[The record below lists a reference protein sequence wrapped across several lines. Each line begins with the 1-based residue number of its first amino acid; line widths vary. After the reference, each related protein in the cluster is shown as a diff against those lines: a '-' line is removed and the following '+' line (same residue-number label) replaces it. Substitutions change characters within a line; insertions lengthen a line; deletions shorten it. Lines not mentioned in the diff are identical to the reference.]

1 MSLQSKRI
9 QSLCEELKLAGVAG
23 SFSALATQAAD
34 TEQSFVDFLENA
46 LIPERDCR
54 RARSAATLVRMTGFP
69 AVKTMDAYDYKFA
82 TAAPRKQIE
91 QLGSLNFLA
100 RRENVVFL
108 GLSDVGKTHLWPSRL
123 ATRPRTPRSR
133 PSSRRPL
140 I

>member
-46 LIPERDCR
+46 LI
-54 RARSAATLVRMTGFP
+54 
-69 AVKTMDAYDYKFA
+69 
-82 TAAPRKQIE
+82 IE

-123 ATRPRTPRSR
+123 ATRPRTPGSR